1 MSADAKN
8 RDDVIRVDVA
18 VIGGG
23 LAGLC
28 AALSLDPS
36 LSVGIFAKRARSG
49 GASEWAQGGIAAAV
63 GADDSPHLHAEDTLA
78 AGGGLCDPEV
88 VAAVTRVAPA
98 AVDWLVA
105 QGAQFAR
112 EADGALRLA
121 REGGHSRRRVV
132 NAADATGK
140 MLVST
145 LRAQAAARANI
156 RLFADFAAIDF
167 IADGKG
173 ESASCLGFYAL
184 DAARDRVCAVAARA
198 VVVASGGAGKAY
210 LYTTNPDD
218 ATGDGIAAAFRA
230 RCRVAN
236 LEFVQFHPTC
246 LYHPHAGSFLIS
258 EAARGEG
265 GKIVD
270 GDGRRF
276 LPSYH
281 PDAELAPR
289 DIVARAIDA
298 EMKKSGANC
307 VYLDLT
313 ARDESFLRERFPT
326 IREKCARLG
335 IDIAKRPIP
344 VVPAAHYFCGGVVTD
359 SNARADLRNL
369 FVAGEAACAGLH
381 GANRLASNSLLEC
394 VTAARAA
401 AAAINQD
408 PPPPPPAPPPWNDRL
423 VRRPPETVTI
433 AHDWE
438 ETRRLMWNYVGIMRS
453 DERLLRARR
462 RLQVIQEEI
471 DDFYRRFRVSA
482 DFLELRNLALVA
494 RLIVEG
500 ALSRR
505 ENRGLHFNADC
516 EAASGDGRSTIF
528 ARADFARLRRC
539 VNAACP
545 FSGRPPLANSLL
557 EWRGQIVGFC
567 NPGCRDKFAAAAA
580 AGFAAANEEIIAA
593 RDKLLRAPPP
603 RSNP

>member
-1 MSADAKN
+1 M
-8 RDDVIRVDVA
+8 
-18 VIGGG
+18 
-23 LAGLC
+23 
-28 AALSLDPS
+28 
-36 LSVGIFAKRARSG
+36 
-49 GASEWAQGGIAAAV
+49 
-63 GADDSPHLHAEDTLA
+63 
-78 AGGGLCDPEV
+78 
-88 VAAVTRVAPA
+88 
-98 AVDWLVA
+98 
-105 QGAQFAR
+105 QFAR

-326 IREKCARLG
+326 IGEKCARLG

-401 AAAINQD
+401 AAAINQN

-471 DDFYRRFRVSA
+471 DDFYRRFRVGA

-516 EAASGDGRSTIF
+516 EAATGDGRSTIF

-580 AGFAAANEEIIAA
+580 ADFAAANEEIIAA
-593 RDKLLRAPPP
+593 RDKLLRAPSPP